1 MSIRC
6 DICKRKGMG
15 RYSTRW
21 MEHQLVTL
29 CDECRYGKRLPR
41 AGKSDHEVF
50 NELQTPF
57 WKLMGQKPKPKDIAY
72 EKYLKSKNM
81 TYGDVV
87 RERNRKASEPSA
99 YEAFAKENKGHK

>member
-1 MSIRC
+1 MAMEIQC
-6 DICKRKGMG
+6 DECKQTGKG

-21 MEHQLVTL
+21 IEDKPVTL
-29 CDECRYGKRLPR
+29 CDDCRYGK
-41 AGKSDHEVF
+41 GIQKNVKSENQVF

-81 TYGDVV
+81 TYGDAV
-87 RERNRKASEPSA
+87 RERNMKGEYGSA
-99 YEAFAKENKGHK
+99 ADAFNKRG